1 MSFFSEAKPALI
13 IDNLWYPWGGDGVI
27 LCGAKQRSKV
37 ACYLVG
43 VSLLTGA
50 YVYRNTSNKPCL
62 KYLIGFQAAAKRMQH
77 WIKQL
82 MAAMFSSCRV
92 VMAQA
97 MIVSSSELVG
107 TGMANELTM

>member
-1 MSFFSEAKPALI
+1 MCIE
-13 IDNLWYPWGGDGVI
+13 
-27 LCGAKQRSKV
+27 
-37 ACYLVG
+37 
-43 VSLLTGA
+43 
-50 YVYRNTSNKPCL
+50 NTSNKPCL

-97 MIVSSSELVG
+97 MIVSGSELEWLINLPCEVEYLCHDLCMYH
-107 TGMANELTM
+107 TPCTCTTQVT